1 MDISLV
7 SADGKKSGK
16 VTVSDAVFS
25 VPAREH
31 VVNTAL
37 VWYLAS
43 RRRGTH
49 SAKTRGEVSG
59 GGKKPWRQKG
69 TGRARAGSTRS
80 PLWRKGGV
88 IFAPKPRD
96 YSYALPKKVRK
107 LALKMV
113 VSQMA
118 KENRIKVVE
127 ELKVSSHKTKEM
139 VKFLEGIGV
148 AGSALILVDKPDKNA
163 RLSARNIDGV
173 VLSDLDGLNVHD
185 LLTSDWLVMNKGSVK
200 VLEERLK

>member
-1 MDISLV
+1 LDISLV